1 MGNWRSA
8 RAGTPDGDKV
18 AANNDDAEPGRKR
31 DRKRARTSLAHS
43 RFRVLLPSLRPWIV
57 SRSILIR

>member
-1 MGNWRSA
+1 MGTWHSA

-43 RFRVLLPSLRPWIV
+43 RFRVLRLL
-57 SRSILIR
+57 